1 MPPNQAVYLSSSDE
15 PSLLS
20 TGEVVDVDRRV
31 RCALLG
37 TGMMGQEHCSYLM
50 GYPFDTR
57 IDFLCDPVRP
67 Q

>member
-1 MPPNQAVYLSSSDE
+1 MPPNQAVYLDSSE
-15 PSLLS
+15 GLS
-20 TGEVVDVDRRV
+20 QLPAGEVVEVDRRV